1 MGLKI
6 SGIDIGQ
13 VIENDFRISVLE
25 HLLEWLLKTNEGRI
39 IPPSKQ
45 EIDEIR
51 QKVFND
57 LQERYPNSKL
67 SMKVEKTS
75 CNLM

>member
-1 MGLKI
+1 MGLKF
-6 SGIDIGQ
+6 GGLDIGQ
-13 VIENDFRISVLE
+13 IIENDFRISVLE
-25 HLLEWLLKTNEGRI
+25 HLLEWILKTNKEQI

-51 QKVFND
+51 QKVFKD

-67 SMKVEKTS
+67 SMKVEK
-75 CNLM
+75 